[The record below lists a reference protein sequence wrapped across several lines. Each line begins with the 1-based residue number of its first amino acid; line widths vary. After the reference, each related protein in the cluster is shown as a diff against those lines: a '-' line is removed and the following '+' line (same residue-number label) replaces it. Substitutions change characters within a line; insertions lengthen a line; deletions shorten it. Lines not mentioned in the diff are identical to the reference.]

1 MGILKMEEKVYFKN
15 SKGDKLCG
23 ILVNSSGDK
32 SKPIII
38 IVHGFSS
45 HKNKP
50 KFVKLAKILFDL
62 EISSFRFDVYGH
74 GESGGIFEN
83 VTITEAIDDILKS
96 IEFLKKQGYQKI
108 GLVGSSFGGLSSMI
122 ASSRTNELYV
132 LALISPVS
140 DYEEVEEKLRTKEEL
155 RSWNENGYMDFKDG
169 GKKVRLKYSFFE
181 DSKKNIAYNFVPK
194 ISVPTMIVHGDND
207 KTVPI
212 NQSIKTSKLIPDCK
226 LVIIKGAGH
235 DYSESEQA
243 QMLKV
248 ISDFIIEKSMF

>member
-1 MGILKMEEKVYFKN
+1 MEEKVYFEN

-23 ILVNSSGDK
+23 ILANPLGDK

-50 KFVKLAKILFDL
+50 KFISLASILANSN
-62 EISSFRFDVYGH
+62 ISSFRFDIWGH
-74 GESGGIFEN
+74 GESEGIFEDI
-83 VTITEAIDDILKS
+83 TITEAVDDILKS
-96 IEFLKKQGYQKI
+96 IKFLKSQGYQKI

-122 ASSRTNELYV
+122 VSSKEQDLYV

-140 DYEEVEEKLRTKEEL
+140 DYEEVEEGLRTKEEL
-155 RSWNENGYMDFKDG
+155 KSWMENGYMDFYDG
-169 GKKVRLKYSFFE
+169 GKTVRLKYSFFE
-181 DSKKNIAYNFVPK
+181 DCKKNIAYNLVSK

-212 NQSIKTSKLIPDCK
+212 NQSIKTSKLIPNCK
-226 LVIIKGAGH
+226 LIIVKGAGH
-235 DYSESEQA
+235 NYSKSEEA
-243 QMLKV
+243 KMLKI
-248 ISDFIIEKSMF
+248 ISNFIIERSMF